1 MVPCYSFCRPSS
13 TNFAVLISYRCLFL
27 NCPPTWKRQAGPRQ
41 CRIAALQST
50 YIHNTYVLFTTVK
63 KPWCSRFRNF
73 TPTKWH
79 FFENYPKQKY
89 LVDDLWRIYL
99 AIYFLCIFY
108 IIYQKYFSF
117 LTLWICIAETWW
129 RKGGKRLFW
138 SIEFL
143 GKFFIL

>member
-1 MVPCYSFCRPSS
+1 MVLCYSFCRPSL

-41 CRIAALQST
+41 CRIAALHMFIV
-50 YIHNTYVLFTTVK
+50 YYCK
-63 KPWCSRFRNF
+63 KTGCSRFRNF

-79 FFENYPKQKY
+79 SFEYYPKQKY

-108 IIYQKYFSF
+108 IINQKYFSF